1 MVMTKQE
8 ATLYCFKAFKDGSMP
23 LTMEL
28 SATVAP
34 ELGLLPMM
42 TVDGEGIWITRE
54 DAARWTVT
62 TYLFKTPREW
72 PKEQVL
78 EFAAHVL
85 EVRPLTIEWL
95 VGAGF
100 KRCYGVWGREPS
112 SLRSPL

>member
-1 MVMTKQE
+1 MSPNYPENKATPKLRVMTKEE
-8 ATLYCFKAFKDGSMP
+8 ATLYCFKGFKDGSMP
-23 LTMEL
+23 LRTEL
-28 SATVAP
+28 SAIAVP
-34 ELGLLPMM
+34 ELGLFPMM

-85 EVRPLTIEWL
+85 EI
-95 VGAGF
+95 
-100 KRCYGVWGREPS
+100 GRASCRE
-112 SLRSPL
+112 RV